1 MRIARIKL
9 YALELEPLRRFYR
22 DTLEL
27 PLCEDGEGSFTVRAG
42 QSLLTFDQGLPD
54 SDSSS
59 SSDEPPYYHFA
70 FNISENKIAEAVEWL
85 ERKGVAISPVNGRTV
100 VRSESWDSDSVY
112 FVDPA
117 GNIVEFIARHGLSNG
132 ADTPGFSAENI
143 VNISEIGCGTDD
155 VNELSGLLRKRLRGS
170 VYLEGDDLFTPIGDE
185 EGLIILSSLRRNW
198 LGSNKP
204 VRIFP
209 MEITVLMGE
218 TGESQVLRFP
228 YPVRTLS
235 FRKRTNEDAIP
246 YDLLLLADPSREMV
260 DDYVGRGD
268 CYLAY
273 ADGELVGEF
282 VLVAT
287 HPRTLEIVN
296 IAVRESWQGQ
306 GIGKAL
312 VLKAIETAR
321 ASGAAALEIGTA
333 NSSFDQLRLYQRCGF
348 RMVGVDADFFVRHYP
363 EPIYENGL
371 RATDMVRLRIEL
383 R

>member
-1 MRIARIKL
+1 MRIVEIKL
-9 YALELEPLRRFYR
+9 YTLELEPLRRFYC

-27 PLCEDGEGSFTVRAG
+27 PLSEDGEGSFTVRAG
-42 QSLLTFDQGLPD
+42 QSLLTFVRGLPD
-54 SDSSS
+54 SNS
-59 SSDEPPYYHFA
+59 SSDEHPYYHFA

-85 ERKGVAISPVNGRTV
+85 GRKGIEISPVNGRTV
-100 VRSESWDSDSVY
+100 IRSESWDSDSVY
-112 FVDPA
+112 FIDPA
-117 GNIVEFIARHGLSNG
+117 GNIVEFIARHRLANG
-132 ADTPGFSAENI
+132 SDTPGFAAENV

-155 VNELSGLLRKRLRGS
+155 VNELSLLLRERLRES

-209 MEITVLMGE
+209 MEITVLMGKS
-218 TGESQVLRFP
+218 GESQVLHFP
-228 YPVRTLS
+228 YSVGTLIV
-235 FRKRTNEDAIP
+235 RKRTDEDAIP
-246 YDLLLLADPSREMV
+246 YDLLLLADPSREMI
-260 DDYVGRGD
+260 DDYIGRGD

-282 VLVAT
+282 VLIAT

-296 IAVRESWQGQ
+296 VAVRESRQGQ
-306 GIGKAL
+306 GFGKAL

-321 ASGAAALEIGTA
+321 VSGAAALEIGTA

-348 RMVGVDADFFVRHYP
+348 RIVGVDADFFVRHYE